1 LKDKLRLYGLDPVP
15 KNLDEAVKIQKL
27 LRSKI
32 LLKDLFEKINLIG
45 GVDVSY
51 KENRAKACVVVFSY
65 PDLKF
70 LEHKEEMCLVDFP
83 YIPGFLSF
91 REIPPLIKA
100 LEKLNNF
107 PDLIMC
113 DGQGIAHP
121 RSMGIATHLG
131 VLLDIPT
138 IGVAK
143 SKLVGSFKEPKD
155 EKGSWEPMIY
165 RNKVVGAVVRTKK
178 GVKPLF
184 VSPGH
189 KISLKTAIEFVI
201 NTTTKYKTPEP
212 IRMAHL
218 YSKE

>member
-1 LKDKLRLYGLDPVP
+1 MRDRLRLYGLDPVP
-15 KNLDEAVKIQKL
+15 KNLDEAVKIQQL
-27 LRSKI
+27 LKSKI
-32 LLKDLFEKINLIG
+32 FLNDLFDDVSLIA

-51 KENRAKACVVVFSY
+51 KDNKAKASVAVFSY
-65 PDLKF
+65 PGLEF
-70 LEHKEEMCLVDFP
+70 LEHKEEECFVDFP

-91 REIPPLIKA
+91 REIPPLIKV
-100 LEKLNNF
+100 LEKLKNF

-131 VLLDIPT
+131 VLLDVPT

-143 SKLVGSFKEPKD
+143 SKLVGSFKEPKN

-165 RNKVVGAVVRTKK
+165 KNKVVGAVVRTKK

-189 KISLKTAIEFVI
+189 RISLQTAIDFVI